1 MNGLTIAVVVVDTAV
16 VGQEVHR
23 VVRREVLGVPGYEL

>member
-1 MNGLTIAVVVVDTAV
+1 MKGLTVAVVVVDTAV

-23 VVRREVLGVPGYEL
+23 VVRCEVLGMPGYEL